1 MDEKIG
7 LLMKRLDQLSI
18 FLNIKFCQNI
28 TLTFYKMQD
37 EMFSKMS
44 NIHNEIDDIK
54 IRVKN

>member
-44 NIHNEIDDIK
+44 NMHNEIDDIK